1 MLNEIAS
8 VNNVAGY
15 VNVDEDI
22 KANISTF
29 SERYHTLH
37 QMLDVT
43 RFIKF

>member
-1 MLNEIAS
+1 MLDEIAS
-8 VNNVAGY
+8 VNNVTGY

-29 SERYHTLH
+29 SERYHTLY